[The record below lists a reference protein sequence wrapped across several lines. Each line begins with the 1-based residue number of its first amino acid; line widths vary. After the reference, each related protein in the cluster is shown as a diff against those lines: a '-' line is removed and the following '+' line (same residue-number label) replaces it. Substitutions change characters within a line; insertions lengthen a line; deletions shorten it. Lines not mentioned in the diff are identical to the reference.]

1 MKRAIV
7 LWLDD
12 IFNATVLV
20 LEIENLIDIAR
31 LILRASTLNWGSNLD
46 RLSSFIRK
54 CIRLRVPNYKS
65 IGEDDV

>member
-20 LEIENLIDIAR
+20 LEIENLTRYCKTYTESEYAE
-31 LILRASTLNWGSNLD
+31 LG
-46 RLSSFIRK
+46 FK
-54 CIRLRVPNYKS
+54 P
-65 IGEDDV
+65 